1 MAGFATPPVGRSQ
14 LVLFPE
20 KLDDVIASDHVV
32 RLLDEIME
40 GLDWQAWEAR
50 YVLERGQPPIPPRIL
65 ASVILYGIIKR
76 IRSSRAL
83 EEALEVR
90 TDFRWLAQGR
100 SIDHTTLSRFR
111 TKNSL
116 QIKELFVQI
125 ALVARSLGYLPL
137 STLGFDGTRMRAS
150 NRKSGSR
157 TPEELR
163 QAKRE
168 LSEKFDELEA
178 QLAQADQQDDEQFG
192 NSNGYQL
199 SRELADVSQRK
210 KKVEAAL
217 AEIEQLESADQRVPA
232 RVPITDPQSRI
243 TPNKDGGFA
252 PNYTP
257 IATVDIDS
265 GLVVAADVIAN
276 TEEDKRMVDAVKD
289 VVESFSLEHAP
300 GELLAD
306 GMMCTG
312 ENLVECEAMGIDFY
326 SPIKLGAGGNNP
338 AQRED
343 PSQPVSAEDIARLPT
358 TTTKHRDGKK
368 TTRFNKNAFVYDK
381 ENDCYWCP
389 SGKPL
394 RYKGSTRETEN
405 GRTRVRLRYYA
416 DAKNC
421 DSCPLRSYCIA
432 ATTKQRMVCHEQ
444 HESHRVEHA
453 NKMAKPESK
462 KKYAR
467 RRHAGERPFATIK
480 SQFGARGF
488 MTRGLNKVRSEW
500 HWLTAAFNLHRLVS
514 LISGNAGPPKKAA
527 AAS

>member
-1 MAGFATPPVGRSQ
+1 M
-14 LVLFPE
+14 
-20 KLDDVIASDHVV
+20 
-32 RLLDEIME
+32 
-40 GLDWQAWEAR
+40 
-50 YVLERGQPPIPPRIL
+50 
-65 ASVILYGIIKR
+65 
-76 IRSSRAL
+76 
-83 EEALEVR
+83 
-90 TDFRWLAQGR
+90 
-100 SIDHTTLSRFR
+100 
-111 TKNSL
+111 
-116 QIKELFVQI
+116 
-125 ALVARSLGYLPL
+125 
-137 STLGFDGTRMRAS
+137 
-150 NRKSGSR
+150 
-157 TPEELR
+157 
-163 QAKRE
+163 
-168 LSEKFDELEA
+168 
-178 QLAQADQQDDEQFG
+178 
-192 NSNGYQL
+192 
-199 SRELADVSQRK
+199 
-210 KKVEAAL
+210 

-243 TPNKDGGFA
+243 TPNKEGGFA

-405 GRTRVRLRYYA
+405 GR
-416 DAKNC
+416 
-421 DSCPLRSYCIA
+421 
-432 ATTKQRMVCHEQ
+432 Q
-444 HESHRVEHA
+444 
-453 NKMAKPESK
+453 
-462 KKYAR
+462 
-467 RRHAGERPFATIK
+467 
-480 SQFGARGF
+480 
-488 MTRGLNKVRSEW
+488 
-500 HWLTAAFNLHRLVS
+500 
-514 LISGNAGPPKKAA
+514 
-527 AAS
+527 